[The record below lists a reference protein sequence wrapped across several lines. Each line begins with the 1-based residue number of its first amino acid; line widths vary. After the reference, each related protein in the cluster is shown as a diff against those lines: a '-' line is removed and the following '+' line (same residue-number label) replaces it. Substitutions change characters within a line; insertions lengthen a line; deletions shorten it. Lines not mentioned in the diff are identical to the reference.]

1 MNPLQQKLNQL
12 SLTTMSQNLDQ
23 ILSNAAAKNLS
34 LAAAL
39 ESLADRELEARN
51 GRSIERRFR
60 FSRLAARCSID
71 SFQFNYH
78 KSRTQLKNRILHLLD
93 LEFLQKGT
101 NIVIIGNPG
110 VGKTFLAKILG

>member
-60 FSRLAARCSID
+60 FSRLALRDAR
-71 SFQFNYH
+71 
-78 KSRTQLKNRILHLLD
+78 L
-93 LEFLQKGT
+93 
-101 NIVIIGNPG
+101 IVSSSTIT
-110 VGKTFLAKILG
+110 KAELS

>member
-1 MNPLQQKLNQL
+1 
-12 SLTTMSQNLDQ
+12 MSQNLDQ
-23 ILSNAAAKNLS
+23 ILSDAAAKNLS

-51 GRSIERRFR
+51 SRSIERRFR
-60 FSRLAARCSID
+60 FSRLGARCSVD

-78 KSRTQLKNRILHLLD
+78 KSRSQMKNRILHLLD

-101 NIVIIGNPG
+101 NVVIIGNPG
-110 VGKTFLAKILG
+110 VGKTF

>member
-12 SLTTMSQNLDQ
+12 TLTTMSQNLDQ
-23 ILSNAAAKNLS
+23 ILSEAATKNLS

-60 FSRLAARCSID
+60 FSRLGGRSSID

-78 KSRTQLKNRILHLLD
+78 KSRPK
-93 LEFLQKGT
+93 
-101 NIVIIGNPG
+101 
-110 VGKTFLAKILG
+110 